1 MTETHSK
8 SRQQA
13 ELAFGKLQTPFF
25 AKNHAVDELQAA
37 VDARDAKTAR
47 LKAARLAKELADRKS
62 VADAPATKRSKKT
75 PSACSTS

>member
-1 MTETHSK
+1 MTQTHSK

-25 AKNHAVDELQAA
+25 AKIHAVDELQAA

-62 VADAPATKRSKKT
+62 AAAALVSKRTKKT
-75 PSACSTS
+75 PTACPTS

>member
-62 VADAPATKRSKKT
+62 VADAPVTKRGKKT
-75 PSACSTS
+75 PSVCSTS